1 MCNVVLIVYFGNQ
14 QVLHNFFFLSFFLSL
29 QSALI
34 MSPYNTFAFQWV
46 QLVLISTSNSPG
58 YNSFRYLL
66 YFLYSFAFK
75 FPYQSA
81 ANYFTF
87 AWNWVNL
94 SYIPIMNKYGGFV
107 SQTNFQL
114 KKNWKEYLTSIQDHT
129 GYQVKRL

>member
-87 AWNWVNL
+87 A
-94 SYIPIMNKYGGFV
+94 
-107 SQTNFQL
+107 
-114 KKNWKEYLTSIQDHT
+114 
-129 GYQVKRL
+129 